1 MLDSENLVQQLLDQP
16 DLFARSRK
24 EEKKWEREREREAV
38 GGGGERLEAENSP
51 VIVASRL
58 LSTSVC
64 FPSRFPSHLASLF
77 DRFNPRDRP
86 VTTLVLTSHHKGRS
100 KFIEWTVM
108 VVHFPTAIWPRIRI
122 HSIHLNFQRVFWI
135 ETTVLNGIL
144 ITSTGTHRVYN
155 HSYSCF
161 SFFFLFSLL
170 FFFLSFFNSVPT
182 TPFLFPVWFWNS
194 DESGYQFFPRFT
206 RYWLMVFSK

>member
-1 MLDSENLVQQLLDQP
+1 MLDSKNLVQQLLDQP

-24 EEKKWEREREREAV
+24 EEKKRERVRERERERE

-122 HSIHLNFQRVFWI
+122 HSIHLNFQRVSWI
-135 ETTVLNGIL
+135 ETTVWME
-144 ITSTGTHRVYN
+144 Y
-155 HSYSCF
+155 
-161 SFFFLFSLL
+161 
-170 FFFLSFFNSVPT
+170 
-182 TPFLFPVWFWNS
+182 
-194 DESGYQFFPRFT
+194 
-206 RYWLMVFSK
+206 